1 MWSLTLRG
9 PGVFVKLLHYFVDL
23 LDDVLSLLGRLL
35 QGLEGHPHKRGLHD
49 LLGEVSD
56 AQLSLSVRTLPPA
69 FFSVAAPSLSLSR
82 ARRASQKG
90 LVSSLMWHVDA
101 DASLAGVAESGRMG
115 KWAWHGSSSIPKIL
129 GIVLYFGERELCS
142 V

>member
-35 QGLEGHPHKRGLHD
+35 QGLKGHPHKRGLHD
-49 LLGEVSD
+49 LHGEVSD

-69 FFSVAAPSLSLSR
+69 FFSVAAPPPSLSP
-82 ARRASQKG
+82 ARGQVKR
-90 LVSSLMWHVDA
+90 VWSL
-101 DASLAGVAESGRMG
+101 L
-115 KWAWHGSSSIPKIL
+115 
-129 GIVLYFGERELCS
+129 
-142 V
+142 

>member
-1 MWSLTLRG
+1 MRG
-9 PGVFVKLLHYFVDL
+9 PDVFVKLLHNFVDL

-49 LLGEVSD
+49 LHGEVSD

-82 ARRASQKG
+82 ARASQKG
-90 LVSSLMWHVDA
+90 LVPSLMWHVDA
-101 DASLAGVAESGRMG
+101 DADASRRKRSAEWQKVAEWEVGVA
-115 KWAWHGSSSIPKIL
+115 WFSSIPKIL